1 MKLVSLRC
9 PNCDANINT
18 EIGNRSTFF
27 CPYCGSKIYVDD
39 EVQRIEINVNH
50 TYRKIDEARI
60 QESRAQI
67 RKSEAKR
74 DIELKQLEF
83 KENQERRKHQEN
95 KTTWIVMIILFLLP
109 MMFLGIMAIDEDINE
124 KQSIA
129 EGKVQIGTYWKD
141 FQGQNYETVVNELKA
156 RGFTNIETYDLD
168 DAGWLKN
175 KENTIKSVSV
185 NGETQFYGYDYFN
198 LTDKIVLT
206 YH

>member
-39 EVQRIEINVNH
+39 EVQRVEVNVNH

-60 QESRAQI
+60 QESQRKLRKLELEE
-67 RKSEAKR
+67 RKSQRE
-74 DIELKQLEF
+74 
-83 KENQERRKHQEN
+83 HQET
-95 KTTWIVMIILFLLP
+95 KMTLFFALALVVL
-109 MMFLGIMAIDEDINE
+109 FVVIAGIAIFVEDVGE

-129 EGKVQIGTYWKD
+129 QGKVQIGISSED
-141 FQGQNYETVVNELKA
+141 FVGKNYETVVKELEA
-156 RGFTNIETYDLD
+156 RGFTNIETFDLD
-168 DAGWLKN
+168 DAGWLIN
-175 KENTIKSVSV
+175 RENTIKAVSV
-185 NGETQFYGYDYFN
+185 NGKTSFYSYDYFD
-198 LTDKIVLT
+198 LADKIIIT